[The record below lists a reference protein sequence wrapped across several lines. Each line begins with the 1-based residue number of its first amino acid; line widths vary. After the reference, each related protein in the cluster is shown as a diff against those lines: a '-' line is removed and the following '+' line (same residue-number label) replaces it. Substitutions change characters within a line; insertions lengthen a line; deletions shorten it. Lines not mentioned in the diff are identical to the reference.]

1 MNFVGVEADKERNV
15 VVRTMEDGQK
25 MCILRERAT
34 GGWGLLTYGR
44 ERDLKL
50 NPYR

>member
-25 MCILRERAT
+25 ICVFYVREQRVD
-34 GGWGLLTYGR
+34 GDCSLMDVNGI
-44 ERDLKL
+44 
-50 NPYR
+50 